1 MKVNMKRMI
10 TCAVLSFAGFALA
23 QAGEVKGRSWD
34 RLSNVE
40 LSDDG
45 AKVTPLEPKQIA
57 VLGGRQIPLC
67 MIGDSITWAQDGD
80 CWRKWLIRDVP
91 SVAFV
96 GTHTG
101 RFGYSHAGE
110 GGNSTYGV
118 IQRMDD
124 PDRIPGCPYYHL
136 MIGINDSS
144 AAKCPADV
152 PRVASNTVASVWRI
166 VDRLLARPT
175 TRKVF
180 LAAILPVV
188 VPKQP
193 YRDMAGSAA
202 NAIMRAEVGG
212 RYPTD
217 RVVWVEYEQPLRR
230 DFDTWKTKEYIGAGI
245 HPAVRGYKAIADF
258 FAPILLKEV
267 KTGESAKGAAWGV
280 EVENLW
286 DEGTGLSRPLIPGWY
301 VLSFASPKTVAVKV
315 RLKNVTD
322 KPKGIYDKT
331 FDLDVKSGVR
341 GEIEFMTGYDGYGY
355 VISPFRLEV
364 TDAEDRPVSVADIQ
378 IEKMRPSRKASRYGR
393 GTFVDSTSPI
403 CAGEWLRP
411 ISTQEV
417 R

>member
-80 CWRKWLIRDVP
+80 YWRKWLVRDVP

-124 PDRIPGCPYYHL
+124 PDRIPGSPYYHL

-188 VPKQP
+188 APKQP
-193 YRDMAGSAA
+193 YRDVAGSAA

-212 RYPTD
+212 RYPAD
-217 RVVWVEYEQPLRR
+217 RVVWIEYEQPLRR

-245 HPAVRGYKAIADF
+245 HPAVRGYKAIADL
-258 FAPILLKEV
+258 FAPILLNETE
-267 KTGESAKGAAWGV
+267 TGEPAKGAVWGV

-301 VLSFASPKTVAVKV
+301 VLSFAAPKSAAVKV
-315 RLKNVTD
+315 RLRNVTD
-322 KPKGIYDKT
+322 DPRSVFDRT
-331 FDLDVKSGVR
+331 FDLDLKSGIR

-355 VISPFRLEV
+355 RISPFRLEV
-364 TDAEDRPVSVADIQ
+364 TDANGRPVPVSDIQ

-403 CAGEWLRP
+403 CAGELLVNAG
-411 ISTQEV
+411 EEK
-417 R
+417 